1 MLSMLT
7 TWIGFAKIEHLFTAS
22 RVKDLLSKEDL
33 LGYIVHQYCDANHTP
48 FLESV
53 DGQLAIVMKGA
64 LKLRALVTFLA
75 DVVVRYESSSSYSHQ
90 SRRSAA
96 RPYGC
101 HSPRTT
107 SQNYPMDCRY
117 EPRGAS

>member
-48 FLESV
+48 FLQSV

-75 DVVVRYESSSSYSHQ
+75 DVVVRYVLKLLLFTSIPAQRSSPLWLPFSAHYESKLSHGLQ
-90 SRRSAA
+90 V
-96 RPYGC
+96 
-101 HSPRTT
+101 
-107 SQNYPMDCRY
+107 
-117 EPRGAS
+117 